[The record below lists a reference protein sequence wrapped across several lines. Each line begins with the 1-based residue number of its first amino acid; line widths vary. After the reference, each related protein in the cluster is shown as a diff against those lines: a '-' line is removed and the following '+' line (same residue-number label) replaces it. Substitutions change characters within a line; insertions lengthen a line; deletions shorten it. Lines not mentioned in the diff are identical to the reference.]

1 MTKNKFVI
9 IKAMANI
16 VSGVS
21 MIALIAFAV
30 SYLQFKNAFVFED
43 IMIEI
48 TNNPVTAGQ
57 EIEFLMVGSK
67 SHSCNSKT
75 VYGKAYS
82 DDHSEVILLDK
93 FTKQYIHNTRPGEL
107 IPNQWRLAMPP
118 NMHAG
123 DWRVSMTGEFD
134 CNYLIFTMP
143 KSQTYSNI
151 LLVVK

>member
-9 IKAMANI
+9 IKAVANI
-16 VSGVS
+16 VSGIS
-21 MIALIAFAV
+21 MVTLIAFGV

-48 TNNPVTAGQ
+48 TNNPVTQGQ
-57 EIEFLMVGSK
+57 EIEFMMLGSK

-82 DDHSEVILLDK
+82 DDSEDVILLNK
-93 FTKQYIHNTRPGEL
+93 FTQQYVHNTRPGEL
-107 IPNQWRLAMPP
+107 IPNQWKLAMPA
-118 NMHAG
+118 NMYAG

>member
-1 MTKNKFVI
+1 
-9 IKAMANI
+9 MANI

-67 SHSCNSKT
+67 SHTCNSKT